1 MIPNLSRKKV
11 FNQKMDSSEINI
23 ISKTELK
30 KDSKKIQAL
39 GRSIAEMS
47 ADEIKKFN
55 FPPNIQ
61 HAITEFKAIKS
72 NSAKNRQTQYLGKL
86 LRAIDLTEAYIVM
99 EQLRTNSQKGI
110 QLDHYIEKWR
120 DRLISDKEAITEF
133 ISLYSSSENQTIRQL
148 IQNSLKEKASDKPPK
163 SYRQLFQVIK
173 IIINK
178 SQ

>member
-1 MIPNLSRKKV
+1 MLVIKRNLTA
-11 FNQKMDSSEINI
+11 KMDSLELNI

-30 KDSKKIQAL
+30 KDSKRIQAL

-47 ADEIKKFN
+47 ANEIKKFN
-55 FPPNIQ
+55 FPINIQ
-61 HAITEFKAIKS
+61 QAIDEFKAIKS

-86 LRAIDLTEAYIVM
+86 LRAIDLTEAYVVM

-110 QLDHYIEKWR
+110 QLDHFIEKWR
-120 DRLISDKEAITEF
+120 DKLIADKDAITEF
-133 ISLYSSSENQTIRQL
+133 VSLYSSSENQTIRQL
-148 IQNSLKEKASDKPPK
+148 IQNSLKEKSSNKPPK

-173 IIINK
+173 VIILK

>member
-1 MIPNLSRKKV
+1 MNSPEL
-11 FNQKMDSSEINI
+11 NI

-47 ADEIKKFN
+47 NDEIKKFN
-55 FPPNIQ
+55 FPLNIQ
-61 HAITEFKAIKS
+61 QAINEFKSIKS
-72 NSAKNRQTQYLGKL
+72 NSAKNRQAQYLGKL
-86 LRAIDLTEAYIVM
+86 LRSIDLTEAYVVM

-120 DRLISDKEAITEF
+120 DKLISDKEAITEF

-148 IQNSLKEKASDKPPK
+148 IQNNLKEKASNKPPK

-173 IIINK
+173 VIINK

>member
-1 MIPNLSRKKV
+1 
-11 FNQKMDSSEINI
+11 MDSPELNI
-23 ISKTELK
+23 TSKTELK

-47 ADEIKKFN
+47 VDEIKKFN
-55 FPPNIQ
+55 FPLNIKQ
-61 HAITEFKAIKS
+61 AITEFKAIKS

-86 LRAIDLTEAYIVM
+86 LRSIDLTEAYIVL

-133 ISLYSSSENQTIRQL
+133 ISLYSSSENQSIRQL
-148 IQNSLKEKASDKPPK
+148 IQNSLKEKASNKTPK
-163 SYRQLFQVIK
+163 SYRQLFQAIK
-173 IIINK
+173 VIIIK

>member
-1 MIPNLSRKKV
+1 MLDVKRYLNT
-11 FNQKMDSSEINI
+11 KMDSPEINI

-39 GRSIAEMS
+39 GRSIAELS
-47 ADEIKKFN
+47 TDEIKRFN
-55 FPPNIQ
+55 FPANIQ
-61 HAITEFKAIKS
+61 QAIKEFKAIKS

-110 QLDHYIEKWR
+110 QLDHYVEKWR
-120 DRLISDKEAITEF
+120 DKLISDKEAITEF
-133 ISLYSSSENQTIRQL
+133 ISLYPSSENQTIRQL
-148 IQNSLKEKASDKPPK
+148 IQNSIKEKASNKTPK

-173 IIINK
+173 LIINNL
-178 SQ
+178 Q